1 MKSLSNINKKL
12 PDFLYRDLDRAI
24 IESEFWKYDNTEDDM
39 DMRSTSGGWQQQ
51 TPAGE
56 ILEKA
61 IENYLKSLGVN
72 VDIVVISAD
81 PYDNPSLNLPVGPG
95 HKLYPNKLVAGGQ
108 QSVSTR
114 GRFIMY
120 LFMLPV
126 SENFNSSDINSG
138 QVSRDIGKTIRHE
151 LIHAIQ
157 MEKRRKNQ
165 KISRAAAKDR
175 FEIEGEI
182 QKDTSNRQ
190 DYLGSKIEIDA
201 YAHEL
206 AEELLQK
213 YGKEKSLSILR
224 GNIPLE
230 NLNLSTQA
238 MEYLENIPSKDAV
251 MRLKKKI
258 YTHIL
263 DLEKRGI
270 YSESKKKKKK
280 YRGFHPEE
288 TYIQGTD
295 KSLYLDKP
303 STHGGWPEGEYKPT
317 VMKQISDWLKDMN
330 MIKNEWNSFV
340 SQSKNAL
347 LEQKGFFGKE
357 FEEFKSRFEKGED
370 ALQLARDMGWSEIG
384 AGSTRTI
391 FEVPGGEFVLKVA
404 NPIQSR
410 GFEMSHAV
418 DSNKA
423 EANNSMNTKYPTVF
437 PKIYER
443 AEGYEWIVQ
452 EKVRPIKD
460 RFEIQD
466 HFFIYGLD
474 LRQSHLPF
482 SLALDLAA
490 TEIRGGDASGMIE
503 RFGSSFPNFGEV
515 YRNLKKNRT
524 FNELAGAI
532 AEFGIDP
539 SEIRPGNVGFVHRD
553 GEDQFVL
560 LDASIFDRSV

>member
-1 MKSLSNINKKL
+1 MKSLASIDRKL
-12 PDFLYRDLDRAI
+12 PDFLYSDLDSAI
-24 IESEFWKYDNTEDDM
+24 SESEFWRYANTEDDI
-39 DMRSTSGGWQQQ
+39 DMANTPGGWQEQ

-56 ILEKA
+56 ILEQT
-61 IENYLKSLGVN
+61 IESHLKSLGVN
-72 VDIVVISAD
+72 IDIVVISAN
-81 PYDNPSLNLPVGPG
+81 PHDNPSLELPVGPD
-95 HKLYPNKLVAGGQ
+95 HKLYPNKLIVGGQ
-108 QSVSTR
+108 QSTSSR

-120 LFMLPV
+120 LFLLPV
-126 SENFNSSDINSG
+126 SENFNSSDINSS
-138 QVSRDIGKTIRHE
+138 QIARNIGKIVRHE
-151 LIHAIQ
+151 IIHAIQ

-165 KISRAAAKDR
+165 KISRAAAKDK
-175 FEIEGEI
+175 FELEGEI
-182 QKDTSNRQ
+182 PKDASNRQ

-201 YAHEL
+201 YAHEF
-206 AEELLQK
+206 AEELLQM

-224 GNIPLE
+224 GSVPLKS
-230 NLNLSTQA
+230 LNLSSQI
-238 MEYLENIPSKDAV
+238 MEYLENIPSKDSV
-251 MRLKKKI
+251 TRLKKKI
-258 YTHIL
+258 YTHIM
-263 DLEKRGI
+263 DLVERGI
-270 YSESKKKKKK
+270 YSEAKKKK
-280 YRGFHPEE
+280 YRGTQPEE

-303 STHGGWPEGEYKPT
+303 STHGGWPEGEYEPK

-330 MIKNEWNSFV
+330 MIKNEWHSFV
-340 SQSKNAL
+340 QKSKEII

-357 FEEFKSRFEKGED
+357 FEEFKLRFENGED
-370 ALQLARDMGWSEIG
+370 PLLLARNMGLKEIG

-391 FEVPGGEFVLKVA
+391 FDVPGGQFVLKIA
-404 NPIQSR
+404 NPVKSA
-410 GFEMSHAV
+410 GFEMSHSV
-418 DSNKA
+418 DSNRA
-423 EANNSMNTKYPTVF
+423 EANNSMNTKYPGVF

-443 AEGYEWIVQ
+443 AQGYEWIVQ
-452 EKVRPIKD
+452 EKVRPIRD

-474 LRQSHLPF
+474 LRKSHLPF

-524 FNELAGAI
+524 FNDLAGAI

-553 GEDQFVL
+553 GEEQFVL
-560 LDASIFDRSV
+560 LDASIFDRSN